1 MQRGYCRRRGAGAAR
16 RVALVLAVVAAAQ
29 PALANPSIV
38 EWGLGRPAERQAA
51 RERTE
56 LVGQIRHRPQ
66 DAGLHLRH
74 ARLLAREYLG
84 HRSADW
90 RPAAAA
96 FEFAVQLDPTLS
108 EARLELGRFYAAVGR
123 SGLAEQTL
131 AEYVSLQG
139 GDGAAFADLARAA
152 LRSGD
157 LVVALWAGRKA
168 ASLSPR
174 ADELEAAALVSGA
187 LGAADAGPLME
198 RLQSLDPARAARVA
212 RDVAAWRGAADLA
225 AALPPP
231 TPQAV
236 PAAAPQAPAAAPGL
250 PATSW
255 PAASTP
261 TLAGPVLAADWRA
274 CDPIAAAARAATYS
288 SFSTTSYGQNSTYST
303 SSTTPLGPQALPPL
317 AGPCAQTPHPP
328 MAVIEAVIVRQVDE
342 TSESRGINLLST
354 LQLVARGRLRLAEE
368 RGSGLGSTTS
378 NFLTLSLPD
387 NGLTY
392 LLDILDD
399 RTVRTDV
406 LAKPSLVALDRT
418 PSLFFSGS
426 TISVPIS
433 GQYSS
438 SLEEK
443 VIGVSLAVTPT
454 FLSDDEM
461 LLAVNAGR
469 SFLENGLD
477 AQLEQGIQTSANS
490 VTANV
495 RMRFGETLVL
505 SGLVEREEDTSR
517 SETPLLGRLPLGN
530 LFLAERDRRSLRH
543 NLVVLLTPRRPNESG
558 QDRRADDSLMPERH
572 DRRLAEAVAA
582 LARSDTPEA
591 AALDDLSRRL
601 ARADLLDKL
610 PITATTPPDQFLLR
624 E

>member
-1 MQRGYCRRRGAGAAR
+1 MGSGGDMHRGSRRRAAPWF
-16 RVALVLAVVAAAQ
+16 ALSLAIVAAA
-29 PALANPSIV
+29 PAQAGVSIV
-38 EWGLGRPAERQAA
+38 EWAVGRRGEPEAA
-51 RERTE
+51 RERAE
-56 LVGQIRHRPQ
+56 IVAQIRSRPQ
-66 DAGLHLRH
+66 DAELHLRH
-74 ARLLAREYLG
+74 GRVLSREYLT
-84 HRSADW
+84 HHNPDW

-96 FEFAVQLDPTLS
+96 FEFAIQLDPSLS
-108 EARLELGRFYAAVGR
+108 EARLELGRLYAAVGR
-123 SGLAEQTL
+123 AGLAQQTL

-139 GDGAAFADLARAA
+139 GDSGAFADLSLAA
-152 LRSGD
+152 LRAGD
-157 LVVALWAGRKA
+157 LAMALWAGRKA
-168 ASLSPR
+168 VNLSPG
-174 ADELEAAALVSGA
+174 AHETAAAALAAGA
-187 LGAADAGPLME
+187 VAAPDAAVLLD
-198 RLQSLDPARAARVA
+198 RLRALDAARAATVA
-212 RDVAAWRGAADLA
+212 RDAAAWRQGATLA
-225 AALPPP
+225 AALPE
-231 TPQAV
+231 
-236 PAAAPQAPAAAPGL
+236 PAPLVAAHAAPAAPLPVPGS
-250 PATSW
+250 AASW
-255 PAASTP
+255 PSATP
-261 TLAGPVLAADWRA
+261 VATTGPMLTPDWRA
-274 CDPIAAAARAATYS
+274 CDPIAAAARSATYS
-288 SFSTTSYGQNSTYST
+288 SYAASSLGQGGQGYST
-303 SSTTPLGPQALPPL
+303 GSSSTPLGPTPLPPL
-317 AGPCAQTPHPP
+317 AGPCAQTPQPP

-342 TSESRGINLLST
+342 MSESRGINLLST
-354 LQLVARGRLRLAEE
+354 LQLVARGRLRIAEE
-368 RGSGLGSTTS
+368 RPAGAPPTNS

-426 TISVPIS
+426 TISVPVA

-454 FLSDDEM
+454 FLSSDEM

-469 SFLENGLD
+469 SFLEQGLD
-477 AQLEQGIQTSANS
+477 AQLDQGIQTSTNT

-505 SGLVEREEDTSR
+505 SGLIEREEDLGK
-517 SETPLLGRLPLGN
+517 SETPLLGRLPIGN

-543 NLVVLLTPRRPNESG
+543 NVLVLLTPRRPNETG
-558 QDRRADDSLMPERH
+558 HHPNTDDSLLPERY

-582 LARSDTPEA
+582 LARVETPEA

-610 PITATTPPDQFLLR
+610 PITPSATP
-624 E
+624 

>member
-1 MQRGYCRRRGAGAAR
+1 MQRDYRRRRGGGVGS
-16 RVALVLAVVAAAQ
+16 RVALALAMAAVAQ
-29 PALANPSIV
+29 PALASPSIV
-38 EWGLGRPAERQAA
+38 EWGRPAEHEAA

-56 LVGQIRHRPQ
+56 LVGQIRLRPQ

-74 ARLLAREYLG
+74 ARVLARDYLR

-96 FEFAVQLDPTLS
+96 FEFAVQLDPTLT

-123 SGLAEQTL
+123 AGLAEQTL

-157 LVVALWAGRKA
+157 LAVALWAGRKA
-168 ASLSPR
+168 ASLSARPE
-174 ADELEAAALVSGA
+174 DLEATALVSGA
-187 LGAADAGPLME
+187 LAAADAGPLMA
-198 RLQSLDPARAARVA
+198 RLQGLDPGRAARVA
-212 RDVAAWRGAADLA
+212 RDVAAWRGAAALA
-225 AALPPP
+225 AALPSPE
-231 TPQAV
+231 PQAV
-236 PAAAPQAPAAAPGL
+236 AAPAPQTPEPSA

-255 PAASTP
+255 PETATP
-261 TLAGPVLAADWRA
+261 ALAGPVLTADWRA
-274 CDPIAAAARAATYS
+274 CDPIAAAARSATYS
-288 SFSTTSYGQNSTYST
+288 SYSTTALGQNSSYST
-303 SSTTPLGPQALPPL
+303 AATTPLGPQALPPL

-354 LQLVARGRLRLAEE
+354 LQLVARGRLRIAEE
-368 RGSGLGSTTS
+368 RGSGLGSSTS

-426 TISVPIS
+426 TITVPIS

-469 SFLENGLD
+469 SYLEDGLD

-505 SGLVEREEDTSR
+505 SGLIEREEDATR

-558 QDRRADDSLMPERH
+558 QDRRTDDSLIPERH
-572 DRRLAEAVAA
+572 DRRLAEAVAV
-582 LARSDTPEA
+582 LARTETPEA
-591 AALDDLSRRL
+591 AALDELSRRL

-610 PITATTPPDQFLLR
+610 PITTASDQVPVR

>member
-1 MQRGYCRRRGAGAAR
+1 MQRGYCRRRDAGAAR
-16 RVALVLAVVAAAQ
+16 SVALVLAVAAAAQ
-29 PALANPSIV
+29 PALANPSLV
-38 EWGLGRPAERQAA
+38 EWGVGRPAEREAA

-56 LVGQIRHRPQ
+56 LVGQIRQRPQ

-74 ARLLAREYLG
+74 ARLLARDYLR

-96 FEFAVQLDPTLS
+96 FEFAVQLDPTLT
-108 EARLELGRFYAAVGR
+108 EARRELGRFYAAVGR
-123 SGLAEQTL
+123 AGLAEQTL

-139 GDGAAFADLARAA
+139 GDGAAFGDLARAA

-157 LVVALWAGRKA
+157 LAVALWAGRKA
-168 ASLSPR
+168 ASLSGRPE
-174 ADELEAAALVSGA
+174 ELEAAALVSGA
-187 LGAADAGPLME
+187 LAAADADPLMA

-212 RDVAAWRGAADLA
+212 RDVAAWRSGANLA
-225 AALPPP
+225 AALPTPP
-231 TPQAV
+231 PQAV
-236 PAAAPQAPAAAPGL
+236 PAAAPQAPAPTAL
-250 PATSW
+250 NIPATSW
-255 PAASTP
+255 PGTATP
-261 TLAGPVLAADWRA
+261 ALAGPALTADWRA

-288 SFSTTSYGQNSTYST
+288 SYSTTSYVQNSSYST
-303 SSTTPLGPQALPPL
+303 ASTTPLGPQALPPL
-317 AGPCAQTPHPP
+317 AGPCAYTPHPP

-354 LQLVARGRLRLAEE
+354 LQLVARGRLRIAEE
-368 RGSGLGSTTS
+368 RASGLGSTTS

-399 RTVRTDV
+399 RTIRTDV

-505 SGLVEREEDTSR
+505 SGLIEREEDATT
-517 SETPLLGRLPLGN
+517 SETPLLGRLPLGS

-558 QDRRADDSLMPERH
+558 QGQTDDSLLPERH

-582 LARSDTPEA
+582 LARAETPEA

-610 PITATTPPDQFLLR
+610 PITAGSEADQFLLR